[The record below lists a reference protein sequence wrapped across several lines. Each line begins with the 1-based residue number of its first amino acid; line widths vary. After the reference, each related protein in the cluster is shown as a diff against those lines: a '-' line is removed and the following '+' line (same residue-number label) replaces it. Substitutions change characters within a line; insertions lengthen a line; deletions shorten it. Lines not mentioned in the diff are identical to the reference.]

1 MLSIAK
7 VTLKAGSIQY
17 SCLLVFIKLCSVAI
31 LISQKQKH
39 SSKIDNKKKEEDEF
53 MDSRISRLRGCIR
66 ILKL

>member
-53 MDSRISRLRGCIR
+53 LNCKTQG
-66 ILKL
+66 LH